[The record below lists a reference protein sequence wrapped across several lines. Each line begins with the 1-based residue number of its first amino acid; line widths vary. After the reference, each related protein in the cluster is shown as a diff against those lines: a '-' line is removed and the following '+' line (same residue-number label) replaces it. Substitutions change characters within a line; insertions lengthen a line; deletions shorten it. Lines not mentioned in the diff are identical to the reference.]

1 MLDNILIYVLFLIGF
16 YFLIKGSDLLIDGAT
31 SLAKRLK
38 ISDLVVGLTIVS
50 IGTST
55 PELFVNVISSLMGA
69 PGIAIGNIFGSNIA
83 NILLILGVS
92 AIIYPLPV
100 QQNTVFI
107 EIPFSLTATLLVGFL
122 ANATLFQHVEL
133 STLTS
138 MNFLYISRW
147 DGLILIIFFLLF
159 MGYIVKIANEQA
171 YKEKIN
177 QIMGLQNTDHNEY
190 KILSLK
196 KTILY
201 IIMGVIALTIGANW
215 VVDGAVKIAK
225 DIGFSDTFVGLT
237 IIAVGT
243 SLPELFTSTVAAY
256 KKQADIAIGN
266 IIGSNIFNMLW
277 ILGVSAI
284 INPLPFELISNI
296 DLFIIIIVSS
306 LLIFVLSLG
315 QKYVIERWN
324 GILFLILY
332 ITYIIFLVQRG

>member
-1 MLDNILIYVLFLIGF
+1 
-16 YFLIKGSDLLIDGAT
+16 
-31 SLAKRLK
+31 
-38 ISDLVVGLTIVS
+38 
-50 IGTST
+50 
-55 PELFVNVISSLMGA
+55 
-69 PGIAIGNIFGSNIA
+69 
-83 NILLILGVS
+83 
-92 AIIYPLPV
+92 
-100 QQNTVFI
+100 
-107 EIPFSLTATLLVGFL
+107 
-122 ANATLFQHVEL
+122 
-133 STLTS
+133 
-138 MNFLYISRW
+138 
-147 DGLILIIFFLLF
+147 
-159 MGYIVKIANEQA
+159 
-171 YKEKIN
+171 
-177 QIMGLQNTDHNEY
+177 
-190 KILSLK
+190 
-196 KTILY
+196 
-201 IIMGVIALTIGANW
+201 MGVIALTIGANW